1 MRRKGKNLKQK
12 RSAASKY
19 TVAVVLCAVVLL
31 SLGTGIVAARYLS
44 TLKTGYG
51 SFTSAEFYFTSD
63 YLSEDG
69 ENYTILCNDLS
80 TAAIDFQLFNYA
92 DSLNYSNT
100 DIQYTIQYE
109 LNGIQKK
116 QAATLAGGKVENT
129 VIQYKLSNFTLNA
142 FATQAVV
149 TVTARAIS
157 PYEKDLK
164 ATFILIESE
173 NAAEYSVSDSA
184 GSNVGTVTATTGG
197 LGGKLAVTIPDGC
210 FFDPTNSYPSDYV
223 INVNELSFPANP
235 DAEYAFVYLK
245 ETPSANYAGQVT
257 VKLITVV
264 SQ

>member
-1 MRRKGKNLKQK
+1 MRRKGKYLKQK
-12 RSAASKY
+12 RSAASKS

-51 SFTSAEFYFTSD
+51 SFTSSEFYFTSD

-69 ENYTILCNDLS
+69 EDYTILCSDLS
-80 TAAIDFQLFNYA
+80 KATIDFQLFNYA

-109 LNGIQKK
+109 LNGIRKK
-116 QAATLAGGKVENT
+116 QAATLSGKNAVNT
-129 VIQYKLSNFTLNA
+129 VIHYALSNFTLNA

-184 GSNVGTVTATTGG
+184 GSNAGTVTATTSG
-197 LGGKLAVTIPDGC
+197 LGGTLAVTIPDGC
-210 FFDPTNSYPSDYV
+210 FFDPTNSYPSGYD
-223 INVNELSFPANP
+223 IIGNVLSFPANP

-245 ETPSANYAGQVT
+245 EAPATNYAGQVS
-257 VKLITVV
+257 VKLQTN
-264 SQ
+264 